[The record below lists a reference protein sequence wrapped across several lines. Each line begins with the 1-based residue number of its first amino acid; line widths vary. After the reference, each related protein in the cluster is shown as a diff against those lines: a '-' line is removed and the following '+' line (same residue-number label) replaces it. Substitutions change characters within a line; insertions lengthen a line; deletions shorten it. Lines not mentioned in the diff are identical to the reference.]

1 MTKGKTEIIVSTAI
15 LVAFILIEFICVSFT
30 ARKYVAYINLPAN
43 EYQTVDVSIQGE
55 GSCTVKELKR
65 EERLLILLLEHAQ
78 KGKFEL
84 VVKGHRMDDS
94 TLTDSVTVGVTVS
107 EHGLIFFGPD
117 MDFRGHQ
124 IIEGLAALFFLYMGV
139 LMYVAYRRYR
149 KESAFS
155 YSGLIRLGLSG
166 YYLVQGFLLAGLC
179 LGGVVFAN
187 RATAYQTLEIAGLII
202 ALAIFPLLP
211 LVILF
216 SVNMTIS
223 NVALVRH
230 EGFRFANVLGFI
242 ISALLM
248 FGNVIIILSIIR
260 TPLYLSANPGDVAM
274 IVARTVSSSVFLY
287 FVCIL
292 FATQLR
298 LFSVAK
304 REPELEQD
312 FIIILGCSIR
322 KDGTLYPL
330 LQGRADRAF
339 EFYQKQVAKTGKKA
353 VFIPS
358 GGQGEDEVISEGEA
372 IKNYLVNRGI
382 PEEQI
387 IPETASRT
395 TFENMKYSKR
405 IIDERKKDAKVLFS
419 TTNYHVF
426 RSGMIAASAG
436 LNADGIGSGTKW
448 YFWPNAQVREFVGL
462 LVARWKIHLIMCLLM
477 IASAVPAACGPII
490 LNMIVS

>member
-107 EHGLIFFGPD
+107 EHGLI
-117 MDFRGHQ
+117 
-124 IIEGLAALFFLYMGV
+124 
-139 LMYVAYRRYR
+139 
-149 KESAFS
+149 
-155 YSGLIRLGLSG
+155 RLGLSG

-211 LVILF
+211 LIILF

-292 FATQLR
+292 FATQFR

-353 VFIPS
+353 AFIHS
-358 GGQGEDEVISEGEA
+358 GGADYTGNGF
-372 IKNYLVNRGI
+372 KNY
-382 PEEQI
+382 
-387 IPETASRT
+387 
-395 TFENMKYSKR
+395 F
-405 IIDERKKDAKVLFS
+405 
-419 TTNYHVF
+419 
-426 RSGMIAASAG
+426 
-436 LNADGIGSGTKW
+436 
-448 YFWPNAQVREFVGL
+448 
-462 LVARWKIHLIMCLLM
+462 
-477 IASAVPAACGPII
+477 
-490 LNMIVS
+490 